1 MNRIRE
7 IWPDF
12 VPDAALEKKYVF
24 HDVMEPPMQIQGLI
38 PNAEKTFCRLPP
50 GLGETISKSVAELAW
65 STAGAVVR
73 FKTDAPSLCVA
84 GALRDNGLMF
94 HMSVCG
100 QSGCELY
107 EERDDGTFRQVSI
120 VHPNVRQNFAGI
132 DPFFQA
138 EIATNGE
145 GTRGYI
151 LYLPLYNGLR
161 KLLIGLPAGAAV
173 ESPRKQTVEKPVTF
187 YGSSIT
193 QGGCVPKAGTCYTS
207 ILGRR
212 LDAATYNLGFS
223 GAARGED
230 AIADYLA
237 SVDMSAFVLD
247 YDHNTPT
254 PEELMATHERLFRTV
269 RRAQP
274 NLPIVMLS
282 RPDVDGDPNADA
294 RRAVVRRTWENAK
307 ATGDEKVW
315 FVDGATLFGK
325 TDRDLCTVD
334 GCHPNALGS
343 LRMADAVEP
352 FLREA
357 LASVQP
363 SL

>member
-1 MNRIRE
+1 
-7 IWPDF
+7 
-12 VPDAALEKKYVF
+12 
-24 HDVMEPPMQIQGLI
+24 
-38 PNAEKTFCRLPP
+38 
-50 GLGETISKSVAELAW
+50 
-65 STAGAVVR
+65 
-73 FKTDAPSLCVA
+73 
-84 GALRDNGLMF
+84 
-94 HMSVCG
+94 
-100 QSGCELY
+100 
-107 EERDDGTFRQVSI
+107 
-120 VHPNVRQNFAGI
+120 
-132 DPFFQA
+132 
-138 EIATNGE
+138 
-145 GTRGYI
+145 
-151 LYLPLYNGLR
+151 
-161 KLLIGLPAGAAV
+161 
-173 ESPRKQTVEKPVTF
+173 
-187 YGSSIT
+187 
-193 QGGCVPKAGTCYTS
+193 
-207 ILGRR
+207 
-212 LDAATYNLGFS
+212 
-223 GAARGED
+223 
-230 AIADYLA
+230 
-237 SVDMSAFVLD
+237 
-247 YDHNTPT
+247 
-254 PEELMATHERLFRTV
+254 MATHERLFRTV